1 MSAPAPTRPR
11 IQLLVF
17 GGCPLDDAA
26 RDSLSKALTALR
38 FSDFEEIDILDPAS
52 PEELRAWG
60 SPTILVDGRDVGG
73 AAKGNG
79 ACCRLY
85 SGSDRVP
92 SPSIIVASISKLS
105 E

>member
-1 MSAPAPTRPR
+1 MTQPR
-11 IQLLVF
+11 IQLLIF
-17 GGCPLDDAA
+17 DGCPLAEAA
-26 RDSLSKALTALR
+26 RDSLSNALTALG
-38 FSDFEEIDILDPAS
+38 FSDFEEIDILDPATS
-52 PEELRAWG
+52 EELRAWG

-73 AAKGNG
+73 AAKGDG

-92 SPSIIVASISKLS
+92 SPSTIVASISKLS